1 MVLSTS
7 SHIFAKFSWKTGSP
21 PRWAAWVQMDSR
33 LKPEVLPPGSRSE
46 ANVESNGRVGMS
58 HDSWYI
64 HDIFMIYS
72 WYIHDIFMIYSWYIH
87 DISII
92 YTSVIHLSIIYTS
105 IIHLSIIYT
114 SIIHISI
121 IYTSIIHISIIYTY
135 ILLYEIH
142 LDTSVVSS
150 NRHENGR
157 KRASGTGA
165 GLVARRTNLEQF
177 ASVQEILISF
187 SPIQSLQG
195 GAP

>member
-72 WYIHDIFMIYSWYIH
+72 WYIHDIFMIYSWYIYNLYFRYS
-87 DISII
+87 SIYNLYFHYSSI
-92 YTSVIHLSIIYTS
+92 YNLCFHYSYIYNLYFHYSYIYNLYLHTS
-105 IIHLSIIYT
+105 IWNTFRYFCGKFQSP
-114 SIIHISI
+114 
-121 IYTSIIHISIIYTY
+121 
-135 ILLYEIH
+135 
-142 LDTSVVSS
+142 
-150 NRHENGR
+150 R
-157 KRASGTGA
+157 KWA
-165 GLVARRTNLEQF
+165 
-177 ASVQEILISF
+177 
-187 SPIQSLQG
+187 
-195 GAP
+195 